1 MSETIARCRS
11 IVSFSSASAGSC
23 SVVLDPVN
31 VGSSTANLGIA
42 NPAMKTLRG
51 LRQADL
57 DARR

>member
-1 MSETIARCRS
+1 
-11 IVSFSSASAGSC
+11 
-23 SVVLDPVN
+23 VVLDPVN